1 MDGRLNVDE
10 LNARL
15 PTALNAFTREDLY
28 RILDDLVPSAA
39 LPAVVAEQVPLGD
52 GPGMRWENPLLIR
65 RPVVV
70 LDDGTVSQ
78 GFSDNGFKKLFGV

>member
-10 LNARL
+10 LNARP

-52 GPGMRWENPLLIR
+52 GPGMR
-65 RPVVV
+65 
-70 LDDGTVSQ
+70 
-78 GFSDNGFKKLFGV
+78 